1 MHVTPVE
8 LVAALV
14 FGTAAS
20 LVGGYLGGTSL
31 AAKDIGREFA
41 GYLGMLYG
49 PTAGATGVLAGVIVV
64 AVIAT
69 RS

>member
-1 MHVTPVE
+1 MQITLGAVVGAV
-8 LVAALV
+8 LV
-14 FGTAAS
+14 GGAAS

-31 AAKDIGREFA
+31 AAKYIGRDFA

-49 PTAGATGVLAGVIVV
+49 PVAGATGVIAGLLLV
-64 AVIAT
+64 AVIAA